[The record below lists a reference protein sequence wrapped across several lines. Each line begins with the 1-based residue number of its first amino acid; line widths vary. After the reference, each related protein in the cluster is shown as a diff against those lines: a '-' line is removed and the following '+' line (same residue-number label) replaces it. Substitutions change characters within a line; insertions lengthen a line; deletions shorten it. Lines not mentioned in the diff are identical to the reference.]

1 MTSRYYFQDFSRIEH
16 LELFLSEHIQ
26 SVANRFIP
34 DGRYDLVTRIHTIRA
49 RGDHRKPS
57 YLCEIRLDTPQ
68 SPSSIVIKKQSS
80 NFYKAA
86 IEVAE
91 VLKKVLRRESS
102 RRAQHHRREHSEVTL
117 SQEVSALDTF
127 RRAS

>member
-26 SVANRFIP
+26 SVADRFIP
-34 DGRYDLVTRIHTIRA
+34 DGRYDLVTRIQTLRA
-49 RGDHRKPS
+49 RGVHRRPR

-68 SPSSIVIKKQSS
+68 SSSSIVIKKENS

-91 VLKKVLRRESS
+91 SLKKLLRRESS
-102 RRAQHHRREHSEVTL
+102 RRDKHHRREHQEVTFM
-117 SQEVSALDTF
+117 QEVASHDRSA
-127 RRAS
+127 

>member
-26 SVANRFIP
+26 SVAERFIP
-34 DGRYDLVTRIHTIRA
+34 DGRYDLVTRIHTMRA
-49 RGDHRKPS
+49 RGDHRVPS

-68 SPSSIVIKKQSS
+68 CPSSIVIKKKSA

-86 IEVAE
+86 LEVADA
-91 VLKKVLRRESS
+91 LKKVLRRESS
-102 RRAQHHRREHSEVTL
+102 RRSQHHRREHSEVTVTREG
-117 SQEVSALDTF
+117 STHDAL